1 MDTTVWLYVLAG
13 ALIVIGVLGTF
24 LPALPGMPLIFGGM
38 LLAAWVGD
46 FQIIGGWVLLVLGLM
61 SLFALAIDFL
71 ASTLG
76 VKKVGASNKAAIGAA
91 IGTVAGLFFGIV
103 GLVIG
108 PFVGAVAGELIH
120 RQAYDRANVGE
131 AAKIGAVTWIAMAIG
146 AALKLAVAF
155 AMIGIFIAAIWL

>member
-1 MDTTVWLYVLAG
+1 M
-13 ALIVIGVLGTF
+13 
-24 LPALPGMPLIFGGM
+24 
-38 LLAAWVGD
+38 
-46 FQIIGGWVLLVLGLM
+46 LLVLGLM
-61 SLFALAIDFL
+61 SLFALGIDFV

-91 IGTVAGLFFGIV
+91 IGTIAGLPFAIP
-103 GLVIG
+103 GLLIG

-131 AAKIGAVTWIAMAIG
+131 AAKIGLATWLAMAVG

-155 AMIGIFIAAIWL
+155 TMLGIFALAIWL

>member
-46 FQIIGGWVLLVLGLM
+46 FQLVPVWVVVVLGVM
-61 SLFALAIDFL
+61 SLFALGIDFL

-91 IGTVAGLFFGIV
+91 IGTVAGLFLGIV
-103 GLVIG
+103 GLIVG
-108 PFVGAVAGELIH
+108 PFVGAVIGELIH
-120 RQAYDRANVGE
+120 RKAYDRGNVGE
-131 AAKIGAVTWIAMAIG
+131 AAKIGAATWIAMAVG
-146 AALKLAVAF
+146 AH
-155 AMIGIFIAAIWL
+155 